1 MTRHH
6 LRISGLADA
15 KSVSLPVEDD
25 SRVLV
30 EVDDR
35 VVAAV
40 QITDD
45 RVDVVTDRDLLDLAG
60 LLDVAADLER
70 RLAR

>member
-45 RVDVVTDRDLLDLAG
+45 RVDVGTDRDLLDLAG

-70 RLAR
+70 RLTR